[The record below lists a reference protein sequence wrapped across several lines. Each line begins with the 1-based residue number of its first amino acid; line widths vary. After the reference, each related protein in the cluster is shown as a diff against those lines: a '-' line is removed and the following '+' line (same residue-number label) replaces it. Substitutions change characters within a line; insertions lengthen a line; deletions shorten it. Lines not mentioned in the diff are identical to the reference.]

1 MTSKTE
7 EVLKHLKIHGSI
19 TSLEAIELY
28 GATRLSSIIFT
39 LRKRGYAIDT
49 ERQGMVDRYG
59 RAVNYGRYVLD
70 VRKSAENMFG
80 RREVE
85 EPAAKE
91 QDTYED

>member
-1 MTSKTE
+1 
-7 EVLKHLKIHGSI
+7 
-19 TSLEAIELY
+19 
-28 GATRLSSIIFT
+28 
-39 LRKRGYAIDT
+39 
-49 ERQGMVDRYG
+49 MVDRYG

-91 QDTYED
+91 QDT